1 MRKGYKSKYDYVVI
15 NDDLERAVKELNQ
28 IISHRGEMKS
38 NNTDFIEKIKE
49 DLNRIFMEEE

>member
-1 MRKGYKSKYDYVVI
+1 MSKYDYVVI
-15 NDDLERAVKELNQ
+15 NDDLERAAKELNQ
-28 IISHRGEMKS
+28 IISHRGEIKS